1 MMTKKNNSGAFG
13 FIFQTI
19 EELVPE
25 DHRVRL
31 YDKAIDWTFIYPL
44 VENLYSSYGRPL
56 ILIIQFLITQLIQK
70 I

>member
-25 DHRVRL
+25 DHKELKSLFLKIIKLDCMIKLLIGLL
-31 YDKAIDWTFIYPL
+31 Y
-44 VENLYSSYGRPL
+44 
-56 ILIIQFLITQLIQK
+56 IL
-70 I
+70 